1 MTSRLLFFVLIT
13 AFTIAVEWYFIQ
25 ALKTISLDYEPTK
38 RKVILYVAYSLAI
51 SSILISLT
59 AMLYPPPNWNNFW
72 RFLLGIAMILF
83 VSKVLCFVVLFL
95 EDISRGIRWL
105 VAKFSTDN
113 GSDVSVTEASNGISR
128 IKFISYVATT
138 FTIIPA
144 FSFIYGMVKGAYKY
158 KIHKVKVTAANLP
171 EAFHGFKIVQL
182 SDMHCGSFY
191 SSEPLK
197 TAFNMVLEQKPD
209 IIFFTGDLVNNE
221 ATETAMHL
229 DSYKML
235 KAPYGVY
242 SCLGNHDYGDYKQWE
257 SPEAKAKNLDDLKEI
272 HRQSG
277 WRLLMNEHV
286 PIEKDGQKIALL
298 GIENWGG
305 NLRFPR
311 YGKLEN
317 AYAGTEAYPFKI
329 LLSHDPSHWD
339 VQVSQEEKYK
349 DIDLTL
355 SGHTHGMQFGIE
367 IPGFKWSPVQY
378 VYKHWAGLYKQDNQH
393 LYVNRGL
400 GFLGYPGR
408 VGIWPEITVIELA
421 KG

>member
-1 MTSRLLFFVLIT
+1 MFLRILFVVVIV
-13 AFTIAVEWYFIQ
+13 AFTILVEWYFIQ
-25 ALKTISLDYEPTK
+25 ALKTISIDYAPSK
-38 RKVILYVAYSLAI
+38 RKILLGIAYSIASI
-51 SSILISLT
+51 GILIGT
-59 AMLYPPPNWNNFW
+59 IAILYPPPEWNNFF
-72 RFLLGIAMILF
+72 RFILAVTMILF
-83 VSKVLCFVVLFL
+83 LSKLLCFVFLFL
-95 EDISRGIRWL
+95 EDISRLIRWIT
-105 VAKFSTDN
+105 AKYQSESPEMLAEKTKQ
-113 GSDVSVTEASNGISR
+113 ISR
-128 IKFISYVATT
+128 LKFISYAAVT
-138 FTIIPA
+138 FTVIPA
-144 FSFIYGMVKGAYKY
+144 FSFLYGMVKGAYKY
-158 KIHKVKVTAANLP
+158 RVHKVKVTAPNLP
-171 EAFHGFKIVQL
+171 EAFEGFKIVQL

-191 SSEPLK
+191 STEPLVK
-197 TAFNMVLEQKPD
+197 AFTMAMEQKPD

-221 ATETAMHL
+221 ASETEPHL
-229 DSYKML
+229 ETYKML
-235 KAPYGVY
+235 RAPYGVF

-257 SPEAKAKNLDDLKEI
+257 TKDAKIANLDKLKAV
-272 HRQSG
+272 HAQSG

-286 PIEKDGQKIALL
+286 PIEKDGQKIAVL

-305 NLRFPR
+305 NMRFPK

-317 AYAGTEAYPFKI
+317 AHAGTEAYPFKI

-378 VYKHWAGLYKQDNQH
+378 IYKNWAGLYKQDNQH

-408 VGIWPEITVIELA
+408 LGIWPEITVIELSRT
-421 KG
+421 